1 MIFFVY
7 LGASAASGGG
17 LRVRCVTANSK
28 VGVEL
33 LSSII
38 IVPATPDVVIIS
50 AWVEMSVSNSSSTPF
65 LKQ

>member
-7 LGASAASGGG
+7 LGPNAASGGG
-17 LRVRCVTANSK
+17 LRVSCVTANSK

-38 IVPATPDVVIIS
+38 MVPAAPDVVIIS
-50 AWVEMSVSNSSSTPF
+50 A
-65 LKQ
+65 